1 MAVVTG
7 PVPFG
12 GAWVLGIPWAA
23 WDVLAA
29 TIPEDLAEAVS
40 EDLAAAVSAEAVPRV
55 LGRKKSPHRKDL
67 QGDVYNLSKY

>member
-1 MAVVTG
+1 MAVVTE

-29 TIPEDLAEAVS
+29 TILEDLAEAVS
-40 EDLAAAVSAEAVPRV
+40 EDLAAAVSAAAVPRV
-55 LGRKKSPHRKDL
+55 LGRKKIPPQEGPAGGYL
-67 QGDVYNLSKY
+67 